1 MNNDD
6 NSTPFDLSK
15 TRKYDKKTDKDK
27 LSKNFYKDAKIY
39 LEVAMH
45 CFSFNLNWMPAVL
58 CNISFSCELFL
69 KAILYGFGIDFKN
82 THGLKN
88 LFEKLPE
95 NKQSFIKKSFIK
107 KNILMKNTEEEF
119 MRCLAEQNEAFTQ
132 YRYMCEAKS
141 IVGNPKF
148 LFAFADILKDVYESL
163 VKENLNN
170 ELL

>member
-1 MNNDD
+1 MNNND

-39 LEVAMH
+39 LEVATH
-45 CFSFNLNWMPAVL
+45 CFSFNLNWTPAVL

-95 NKQSFIKKSFIK
+95 NEQSFIKKSFIK
-107 KNILMKNTEEEF
+107 NNILMENTEEEF

-141 IVGNPKF
+141 IVCNYNF
-148 LFAFADILKDVYESL
+148 LFAFAHILNFVYESL
-163 VKENLNN
+163 VKENFK
-170 ELL
+170 